1 MGAESSSRLD
11 VKPVAREN
19 STMSETHQR
28 HRKKRGLGLSLLVM
42 AALGCAVSAF
52 ARDDPLKAIIS
63 AEHDLDVMCRG
74 GSPEEFTTVEACK
87 RRDKIVKALYGNG
100 FCYGKKGQTGAD
112 MQWHKCRANSLRE
125 FAP

>member
-63 AEHDLDVMCRG
+63 AEHDLDVMCRAVL
-74 GSPEEFTTVEACK
+74 P
-87 RRDKIVKALYGNG
+87 R
-100 FCYGKKGQTGAD
+100 
-112 MQWHKCRANSLRE
+112 NSRPWKLASDETRS
-125 FAP
+125 